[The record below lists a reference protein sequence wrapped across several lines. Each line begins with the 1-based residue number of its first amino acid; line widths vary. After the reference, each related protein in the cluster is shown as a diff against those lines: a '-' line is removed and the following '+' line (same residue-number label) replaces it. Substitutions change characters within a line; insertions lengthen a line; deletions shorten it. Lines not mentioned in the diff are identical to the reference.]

1 MNKTIRQFG
10 INIGIMPT
18 GKRNKITDVPGVS
31 VGHYTLDNGDIQTGV
46 TAIFPHQGNVFQEK
60 LIASSH
66 IINGFGKTAGTIQIK
81 ELGVLETPIVLT
93 NTLSIGAAFDALVAY
108 SLERNP
114 AIGKSTGT
122 VNPVI
127 GECND
132 MYLNDIRK
140 QAVQKEHVFHALEN
154 AEMDFEEGAVGA
166 GRGML
171 CYSLKG
177 GIGSSSRIINLPHG
191 DYCIGVLTLTN
202 FGKLSDLRVD
212 GVPIGRK
219 LRDHIIIDE
228 KEKDK
233 GSIMMI
239 VATDLPICDRQLNRI
254 LKRSV
259 TGLARTGS
267 IIGNGSGEI
276 VIGFSTATKIPHEQ
290 TSSPLSIPTIHEE
303 EIDEAFRAVGE
314 ATEEAVIES
323 LLQATP
329 VVGRGGHERPTLTE
343 LLKKYEQ
350 VL

>member
-1 MNKTIRQFG
+1 MNKTIRELG
-10 INIGIMPT
+10 ISIGFMPT
-18 GKRNKITDVPGVS
+18 GKWNKVTDVPGVS
-31 VGHYTLDNGDIQTGV
+31 VGHYTLNNGDVQTGV
-46 TAIFPHQGNVFQEK
+46 TAILPHQENVFQEK

-66 IINGFGKTAGTIQIK
+66 IINGFGKTAGTIQMK

-93 NTLSIGAAFDALVAY
+93 NTLSIGAAFDALVDY

-114 AIGKSTGT
+114 TIGRTTGT
-122 VNPVI
+122 VNPII

-140 QAVQKEHVFHALEN
+140 QDVQKEHVSYALEN
-154 AEMDFEEGAVGA
+154 TEIDFEEGAVGA

-177 GIGSSSRIINLPHG
+177 GIGSSSRVIKLSHG
-191 DYCIGVLTLTN
+191 DYSIGVLTLTN

-212 GVPIGRK
+212 GRPIGRK
-219 LRDHIIIDE
+219 LRDHIAVEE

-233 GSIMMI
+233 GSVMII
-239 VATDLPICDRQLNRI
+239 VATDLPVSDRQLNRI

-259 TGLARTGS
+259 TGLSRTGS

-276 VIGFSTATKIPHEQ
+276 AIGFSTATRIPHEQ
-290 TSSPLSIPTIHEE
+290 ASSPHSIPAIHEE

-329 VVGRGGHERPTLTE
+329 VIGRDGHERPTLTE
-343 LLKKYEQ
+343 LLKKYN
-350 VL
+350 